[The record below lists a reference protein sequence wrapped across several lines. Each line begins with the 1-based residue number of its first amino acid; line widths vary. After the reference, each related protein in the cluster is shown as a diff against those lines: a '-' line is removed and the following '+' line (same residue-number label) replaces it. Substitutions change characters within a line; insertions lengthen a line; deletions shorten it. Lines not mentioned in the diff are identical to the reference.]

1 MKNFEL
7 GALSIDLERRTAAV
21 AGQAPVVRVPADA
34 APALREV
41 ETLVIPAHV
50 RAFWGLNRFERL
62 RVVSYE
68 GDADVFGF
76 QEGLAWLAEKAG
88 DPDALLHR
96 LFTDLLAAPP
106 AAGSL
111 TAIVAPRM
119 QPLHAALGWQPLLDA
134 IDDLA
139 ACSNGRQDSSRQNI
153 CLCRSFAQLKRLE
166 YAQYMGLGVSP
177 APYPADIAAQYRPEV
192 RFSGAEQLLY
202 ALALLQGHSYQE
214 FYTAD
219 GPHGY
224 TNLRSKAA
232 YIAYLQS
239 GLVWADTADFQ
250 RGLDRLLDAGLLVR
264 ENFSAAVDLLL
275 DAGLTAATAYL
286 LDCGARRGWSRAAG
300 LDEEFAL

>member
-1 MKNFEL
+1 MKNFEI
-7 GALSIDLERRTAAV
+7 GALSINPERRTAAV
-21 AGQAPVVRVPADA
+21 TGREPVVRVPADA

-41 ETLVIPAHV
+41 ETLLIPAHV
-50 RAFWGLNRFERL
+50 RAFWGLNRFEHL

-76 QEGLAWLAEKAG
+76 REGLAWLAEKAG

-111 TAIVAPRM
+111 TAVIMPQVI
-119 QPLHAALGWQPLLDA
+119 PLHAAPGWQPLLDA
-134 IDDLA
+134 INDLA
-139 ACSNGRQDSSRQNI
+139 ECSNGRQDSSRQNI
-153 CLCRSFAQLKRLE
+153 CLCRSFAHLKRLE
-166 YAQYMGLGVSP
+166 YAQYIGFSVSQT
-177 APYPADIAAQYRPEV
+177 PYSADIAKYYRPEA
-192 RFSGAEQLLY
+192 RFSGAEQLFY

-232 YIAYLQS
+232 YIAYLQR

-250 RGLDRLLDAGLLVR
+250 QGLGRLLDAGLLVR

-286 LDCGARRGWSRAAG
+286 LDCGARRGWSRTAG